1 MNIILMTE
9 HLRVIDNLIKIG
21 TLEADVNG
29 YHYSIYQGGIT
40 SAEVFFGETKLFEII
55 FPDIRN
61 I

>member
-1 MNIILMTE
+1 MTE

-55 FPDIRN
+55 FPDVRN